1 MNNMQHKFKHGLV
14 GLAALLGVTTAHAQL
29 QGELNFEDSNGLP
42 VATTHFVNEGSAPV
56 NITDVIRSDLS
67 RSGGL
72 INFPVGG
79 ATAGVENANPA
90 EWSAKGAKALVVG
103 NVTAEGSNYNIKLR
117 LFDATTKASLGDYA
131 LSVPASGL
139 RSAGHRM
146 ADFIYEKLMNKRG
159 AFSTR
164 LSYVDRVNGKY
175 QLLISDSDG
184 QSAAVAL
191 NSNEPIISPSWSPS
205 GTQVAYVSFEQKK
218 PVVYVHDLP
227 TGQRMMIANYKGN
240 NSAPAWSPDGQ
251 YLALALSRDG
261 NTQIYQV
268 SARGGSE
275 KKLTRSSGSI
285 IDTEPTYTPDGSMIY
300 FTSDRGGQPQIYKMP
315 ASGEDSGAAQRV
327 TFKGN
332 FNTSPRISPDGDK
345 MAFISGANGG
355 YQTHIMDLKY
365 GDMQSIS
372 NTTRDESPSF
382 AANGQVVLYSTIK
395 GGRQVLSASSLDGRM
410 QQELPLP
417 SGQARFP
424 AWGPFMK

>member
-1 MNNMQHKFKHGLV
+1 
-14 GLAALLGVTTAHAQL
+14 
-29 QGELNFEDSNGLP
+29 
-42 VATTHFVNEGSAPV
+42 
-56 NITDVIRSDLS
+56 
-67 RSGGL
+67 
-72 INFPVGG
+72 
-79 ATAGVENANPA
+79 
-90 EWSAKGAKALVVG
+90 
-103 NVTAEGSNYNIKLR
+103 
-117 LFDATTKASLGDYA
+117 
-131 LSVPASGL
+131 
-139 RSAGHRM
+139 
-146 ADFIYEKLMNKRG
+146 
-159 AFSTR
+159 
-164 LSYVDRVNGKY
+164 
-175 QLLISDSDG
+175 
-184 QSAAVAL
+184 
-191 NSNEPIISPSWSPS
+191 
-205 GTQVAYVSFEQKK
+205 
-218 PVVYVHDLP
+218 
-227 TGQRMMIANYKGN
+227 
-240 NSAPAWSPDGQ
+240 
-251 YLALALSRDG
+251 
-261 NTQIYQV
+261 
-268 SARGGSE
+268 
-275 KKLTRSSGSI
+275 
-285 IDTEPTYTPDGSMIY
+285 MIY